1 MTKLTTRLTTNLTRV
16 LDEYSY
22 IRNSTRNVLEELKVG
37 LPHYTGAGKRQE
49 RTRRS
54 AEEQPDHHSDMLSK
68 SGLTFDNLS
77 EINKLAR
84 VLYNVK
90 DCSYDP
96 RTDAV

>member
-54 AEEQPDHHSDMLSK
+54 AEDYHSDMLSK

-84 VLYNVK
+84 VPYNVK